1 MKQQSNLSGR
11 DVYVVDG
18 SRTPFL
24 KAKGIGPFT
33 GSDLAVAT
41 GMSLLNRQPFS
52 PTDLDEVI
60 IGSAMP
66 GPDEANIARVIALR
80 LGCGNKVPAFTVMRN
95 CASGMQALDNAAQQI
110 ASGRSDLILAGG
122 TDAMSHAP
130 LLFNQKMAAW
140 LANWFAAK
148 SMGQKLGLMTQF
160 RPSYL
165 APVIALLRGL
175 TDPIVGLNMGQTAE
189 QVAYRFKLTR
199 EQMDDFANQS
209 HLKLAQAY
217 TENRMAEVVPIE
229 VVPIIDSKG
238 RVYLQDDGVRTDS
251 TTEKLAKLKPFF
263 DKKYGM
269 VTPGNSSQITDGA
282 CLLLL
287 ASADA
292 VKKYGLKV
300 MGRIVDS
307 QWSALDPSQMG
318 LGPVHAATPILQRQK
333 LTPAD
338 IECWEINEAFAAQ
351 VLGCVAA
358 WNDDEYCTNELG
370 LKGAIGGPAM
380 DRLNRDGGA
389 IAAGHPIGASGAR
402 IVLHVLNSLE
412 QRNEKRGMAAI
423 CIGGGQG
430 GAMYLERVTE
440 VKGHE

>member
-1 MKQQSNLSGR
+1 MKHQSNISGR

-33 GSDLAVAT
+33 GSDLAVAAGT
-41 GMSLLNRQPFS
+41 TLLNRQSFDPS
-52 PTDLDEVI
+52 ELDEVI

-80 LGCGNKVPAFTVMRN
+80 LGCGDKVPAFTVMRN
-95 CASGMQALDNAAQQI
+95 CASGMQALDNAAMQI
-110 ASGRSDLILAGG
+110 SNGRSNLVLAGG

-130 LLFNQKMAAW
+130 LLFNEHMAGW
-140 LANWFAAK
+140 LASWFSAR
-148 SMGQKLGLMTQF
+148 SVGQKLGLVTKF
-160 RPSYL
+160 RPSFL

-189 QVAYRFKLTR
+189 KVAFRFNITR
-199 EQMDDFANQS
+199 EQMDEFANQS
-209 HLKLAQAY
+209 HLKLAKAY
-217 TENRMAEVVPIE
+217 AEHRMTE
-229 VVPIIDSKG
+229 VVPIIDKRG
-238 RVYLQDDGVRTDS
+238 RVYLQDDGFRTDS
-251 TTEKLAKLKPFF
+251 NVEKLAKLKPFF

-292 VKKYGLKV
+292 VKKHKLPV
-300 MGRIVDS
+300 IGRIVDS

-318 LGPVHAATPILQRQK
+318 LGPVHAATPILERQNLK
-333 LTPAD
+333 PSDLD
-338 IECWEINEAFAAQ
+338 CWEINEAFAAQ
-351 VLGCVAA
+351 VLGCFAA
-358 WNDDEYCTNELG
+358 WDDEEYCKTQLNLQSALGAPELE
-370 LKGAIGGPAM
+370 K
-380 DRLNRDGGA
+380 LNRDGGA

-402 IVLHVLNSLE
+402 IVLHVLKSME
-412 QRNEKRGMAAI
+412 QRNESRGMAAI